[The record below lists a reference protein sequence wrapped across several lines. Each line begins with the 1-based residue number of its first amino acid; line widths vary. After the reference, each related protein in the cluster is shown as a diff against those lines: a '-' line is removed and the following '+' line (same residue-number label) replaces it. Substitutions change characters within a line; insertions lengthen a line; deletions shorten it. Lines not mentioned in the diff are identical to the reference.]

1 MRIILLLIL
10 FFSCID
16 ERDRVAH
23 IEVTMLRIPYVP
35 MSYSDWITPIYMYG
49 TLTSDNYDVEGTIVR
64 WFSDLYWDEDDSTG
78 YYKLLCGRCDEAV
91 WYDSDGSSD
100 TLQIDINEL
109 EWITNEFSI
118 TDSLGNFYNLLT
130 PINLMRD
137 DFLTLWWSIEETVI
151 DSQVIFLMD

>member
-1 MRIILLLIL
+1 
-10 FFSCID
+10 
-16 ERDRVAH
+16 
-23 IEVTMLRIPYVP
+23 